1 MRYHMTL
8 ITFDERNQVFHL
20 SNKTI
25 SYIIGLERAAYLSHL
40 YFGKA
45 IKRYQNSRQYPLID
59 RSFSPNPA
67 GLPLKTRDFSLDVL
81 PQEMPSHGHGDFR
94 NPAVQIKQV
103 NGSSITDFVY
113 DSYEIIAGKPALK
126 GLPATYVE
134 SDSEAETL
142 VITLVDRLLDLTL
155 KLSYTIFADRQVI
168 ARNSFLE
175 NKGQESVIIEKIAS
189 ASLDLVSQDLE
200 LISLAGRHNKE
211 REIERQTVQRGTR
224 IIDSKR
230 GSSSHQANPFIAL
243 VSPKT
248 DEFTGTAIGLALVY
262 SGNHE
267 MLVER
272 DQFEQTRAMAGINP
286 FGFAWELAPSQSFQS
301 PEALLVFSDQGLNGM
316 SQSFHDVLQNRL
328 ARGKFRHADRPILIN
343 NWEATYF
350 DFNTDKI
357 KAIVDGAA
365 DLGIE
370 LFVLDDGWFGK
381 REDDTSGLGDWFENR
396 DKLSGGLAGISDY
409 VHGKNMS
416 FGLWFEPE
424 MVNADSDLYRAHPD
438 YALQI
443 PNRSISTSRDQYVLD
458 FSRKDVRETIIAR
471 MRHILDTVNI
481 DYIKWDMNRSLTDV
495 YSATLDSAN
504 QGEVFH
510 RYVLGLYEMLETLT
524 TEYDYILW
532 EGCSGGGGRFD
543 PGFLYYMPQSW
554 TSDNTDAVERL
565 DIQYGTSLL
574 YPISSMGSHVSVVPN
589 HQTHRVT
596 GLDIRGDVAMSGVFG
611 YELNVQDMTV
621 AEKVTV
627 SEQVAF
633 YKQHRQLLQYGKFHR
648 LVSPFETSHAAWL
661 FVNPDK
667 SQAIA
672 FYFRKF
678 AESAGPLHT
687 IKFAGLDPEKVYQ
700 VNGEASY
707 GGDELMHVGI
717 YLDPFMVGDYQ
728 SRKFVIDEVI

>member
-1 MRYHMTL
+1 MTL

-45 IKRYQNSRQYPLID
+45 IKRYHNSRKYPLID

-126 GLPATYVE
+126 RLPATYVE

-175 NKGQESVIIEKIAS
+175 NKGQESVIIKKIAS

-243 VSPKT
+243 VSSKT

-272 DQFEQTRAMAGINP
+272 DQFEQTRVMAGINP
-286 FGFAWELAPSQSFQS
+286 FGFEWELAPSQSFQS

-316 SQSFHDVLQNRL
+316 SQAFHDVLQNRL

-381 REDDTSGLGDWFENR
+381 REDDTSGLGDWFENT

-495 YSATLDSAN
+495 YSSTLDSAN

-510 RYVLGLYEMLETLT
+510 RYVLGL
-524 TEYDYILW
+524 
-532 EGCSGGGGRFD
+532 
-543 PGFLYYMPQSW
+543 
-554 TSDNTDAVERL
+554 
-565 DIQYGTSLL
+565 
-574 YPISSMGSHVSVVPN
+574 
-589 HQTHRVT
+589 
-596 GLDIRGDVAMSGVFG
+596 
-611 YELNVQDMTV
+611 
-621 AEKVTV
+621 
-627 SEQVAF
+627 
-633 YKQHRQLLQYGKFHR
+633 
-648 LVSPFETSHAAWL
+648 
-661 FVNPDK
+661 
-667 SQAIA
+667 
-672 FYFRKF
+672 
-678 AESAGPLHT
+678 
-687 IKFAGLDPEKVYQ
+687 
-700 VNGEASY
+700 
-707 GGDELMHVGI
+707 
-717 YLDPFMVGDYQ
+717 
-728 SRKFVIDEVI
+728 

>member
-1 MRYHMTL
+1 MTL

-25 SYIIGLERAAYLSHL
+25 SYIIGLERASYLSHL
-40 YFGKA
+40 YFGKV
-45 IKRYQNSRQYPLID
+45 IKRYHNSRQYPLID

-67 GLPLKTRDFSLDVL
+67 GLPLKTRDFSLDVI

-142 VITLVDRLLDLTL
+142 VITLVDCLLDLTL

-272 DQFEQTRAMAGINP
+272 DQFAQTRVMTGINP
-286 FGFAWELAPSQSFQS
+286 FGFEWELAPSQSFQS

-328 ARGKFRHADRPILIN
+328 ARGKFKHADRPILIN

-381 REDDTSGLGDWFENR
+381 REDDTSGLGDWFENT

-495 YSATLDSAN
+495 YSSTLDSAN

-524 TEYDYILW
+524 TEYDHILW

-687 IKFAGLDPEKVYQ
+687 IKFAGLNPEKVYQ

>member
-8 ITFDERNQVFHL
+8 NTFDERNQVFHL

-45 IKRYQNSRQYPLID
+45 IKRYHNSRKYPLID

-126 GLPATYVE
+126 RLPATYVE

-175 NKGQESVIIEKIAS
+175 NKGQESVIIKKIAS

-243 VSPKT
+243 VSSKT

-272 DQFEQTRAMAGINP
+272 DQFEQTRVMAGINP
-286 FGFAWELAPSQSFQS
+286 FGFEWELAPSQSFQS

-316 SQSFHDVLQNRL
+316 SQAFHDVLQNRL

-381 REDDTSGLGDWFENR
+381 REDDTSGLGDWFENT

-495 YSATLDSAN
+495 YSSTLDSAN

-524 TEYDYILW
+524 TEYDHILW

-611 YELNVQDMTV
+611 YELNVQDMTI

>member
-1 MRYHMTL
+1 MTL

-45 IKRYQNSRQYPLID
+45 IKRYHNSRKYPLID

-67 GLPLKTRDFSLDVL
+67 GLPLKTRDFSLDVI

-113 DSYEIIAGKPALK
+113 DHYDIIAGKPALK

-142 VITLVDRLLDLTL
+142 VITLVDHLLDLTL

-230 GSSSHQANPFIAL
+230 GASSHQANPFIAL

-248 DEFTGTAIGLALVY
+248 DEFTGTVIGLALVY

-272 DQFEQTRAMAGINP
+272 DQFEQTRVMAGINP
-286 FGFAWELAPSQSFQS
+286 FGFEWELAPSQSFQS

-316 SQSFHDVLQNRL
+316 SQTFHDVLQNRL
-328 ARGKFRHADRPILIN
+328 ARGKFKHADRPILIN

-381 REDDTSGLGDWFENR
+381 REDDTSGLGDWFENT

-481 DYIKWDMNRSLTDV
+481 DYIKWDMNRSLTEV
-495 YSATLDSAN
+495 YSSTLDSTN

-524 TEYDYILW
+524 TEYDHILW

-621 AEKVTV
+621 ADKVTV

>member
-45 IKRYQNSRQYPLID
+45 IKRYHNSRKYPLID

-67 GLPLKTRDFSLDVL
+67 GLPLKR
-81 PQEMPSHGHGDFR
+81 
-94 NPAVQIKQV
+94 
-103 NGSSITDFVY
+103 
-113 DSYEIIAGKPALK
+113 
-126 GLPATYVE
+126 LPATYVE

-175 NKGQESVIIEKIAS
+175 NKGQESVSIEKIAS
-189 ASLDLVSQDLE
+189 ASFDLVSQDLE

-243 VSPKT
+243 VSSKT

-272 DQFEQTRAMAGINP
+272 DQFEQTRVMAGINP
-286 FGFAWELAPSQSFQS
+286 FGFEWELAPSQSFQS
-301 PEALLVFSDQGLNGM
+301 PEALLVFSDQVLNGM
-316 SQSFHDVLQNRL
+316 SQTFHDVLQNRL

-350 DFNTDKI
+350 DFDTDKI

-381 REDDTSGLGDWFENR
+381 REDDTSGLGDWFENT

-471 MRHILDTVNI
+471 MRHILDTVDI

-495 YSATLDSAN
+495 YSGTLGSAN

-524 TEYDYILW
+524 TEYDHILW

-611 YELNVQDMTV
+611 YELNVQDMTI

-728 SRKFVIDEVI
+728 SRKFVINEVI

>member
-1 MRYHMTL
+1 MTL

-45 IKRYQNSRQYPLID
+45 IKRYHNSRKYPLID

-126 GLPATYVE
+126 RLPATYVE

-175 NKGQESVIIEKIAS
+175 NKGQESVIIKKIAS

-243 VSPKT
+243 VSSKT

-272 DQFEQTRAMAGINP
+272 DQFEQTRVMAGINP
-286 FGFAWELAPSQSFQS
+286 FSFEWELAPSQSFQS

-316 SQSFHDVLQNRL
+316 SQAFHDVLQNRL

-381 REDDTSGLGDWFENR
+381 REDDTSGLGDWFENT

-495 YSATLDSAN
+495 YSSTLDSAN

-524 TEYDYILW
+524 TEYDHILW

-611 YELNVQDMTV
+611 YELNVQDMTI

>member
-1 MRYHMTL
+1 MTL

-45 IKRYQNSRQYPLID
+45 IKRYHNSRKYPLID

-126 GLPATYVE
+126 RLPATYVE

-175 NKGQESVIIEKIAS
+175 NKGQESVIIKKIAS

-243 VSPKT
+243 VSSKT

-272 DQFEQTRAMAGINP
+272 DQFEQTRVMAGINP
-286 FGFAWELAPSQSFQS
+286 FGFEWELAPSQSFQS

-316 SQSFHDVLQNRL
+316 SQTFHDVLQNRL

-381 REDDTSGLGDWFENR
+381 REDDTSGLGDWFENT

-495 YSATLDSAN
+495 YSSTLDSAN

-524 TEYDYILW
+524 TEYDHILW

-611 YELNVQDMTV
+611 YELNVQDMTI

>member
-1 MRYHMTL
+1 MTL

-45 IKRYQNSRQYPLID
+45 IKRYHNSRKYPLID

-126 GLPATYVE
+126 RLPATYVE

-175 NKGQESVIIEKIAS
+175 NKGQESVIIKKIAS

-243 VSPKT
+243 VSSKT

-272 DQFEQTRAMAGINP
+272 DQFEQTRVMAGINP
-286 FGFAWELAPSQSFQS
+286 FGFEWELAPSQSFQS

-316 SQSFHDVLQNRL
+316 SQAFHDVLQNRL

-381 REDDTSGLGDWFENR
+381 REDDTSGLGDWFENT

-495 YSATLDSAN
+495 YSSTLDSAN

-524 TEYDYILW
+524 TEYDHILW

-611 YELNVQDMTV
+611 YELNVQDMTI

-728 SRKFVIDEVI
+728 SRKFVIDEVKN

>member
-1 MRYHMTL
+1 M
-8 ITFDERNQVFHL
+8 
-20 SNKTI
+20 
-25 SYIIGLERAAYLSHL
+25 
-40 YFGKA
+40 
-45 IKRYQNSRQYPLID
+45 
-59 RSFSPNPA
+59 
-67 GLPLKTRDFSLDVL
+67 L

-126 GLPATYVE
+126 RLPATYVE

-175 NKGQESVIIEKIAS
+175 NKGQESVIIKKIAS

-243 VSPKT
+243 VSSKT

-272 DQFEQTRAMAGINP
+272 DQFEQTRVMAGINP
-286 FGFAWELAPSQSFQS
+286 FSFEWELAPSQSFQS

-316 SQSFHDVLQNRL
+316 SQAFHDVLQNRL

-381 REDDTSGLGDWFENR
+381 REDDTSGLGDWFENT

-495 YSATLDSAN
+495 YSSTLDSAN

-524 TEYDYILW
+524 TEYDHILW

-611 YELNVQDMTV
+611 YELNVQDMTI

-648 LVSPFETSHAAWL
+648 IVSPFETSHAAWL

>member
-1 MRYHMTL
+1 MTL

-25 SYIIGLERAAYLSHL
+25 SYIIELERAAYLSHL

-45 IKRYQNSRQYPLID
+45 IKRYHNSRQYPLID

-142 VITLVDRLLDLTL
+142 VITLVDHLLDLTL

-272 DQFEQTRAMAGINP
+272 DQFEQTRVMAGINP
-286 FGFAWELAPSQSFQS
+286 FGFEWELAPSQSFQS

-316 SQSFHDVLQNRL
+316 SQTFHDVLQNRL
-328 ARGKFRHADRPILIN
+328 ARGKFKHADRPILIN

-381 REDDTSGLGDWFENR
+381 REDDTSGLGDWFENT

-495 YSATLDSAN
+495 YSSTLDSAN

-524 TEYDYILW
+524 TEYDHILW

-611 YELNVQDMTV
+611 YELNVQDMTI

-687 IKFAGLDPEKVYQ
+687 IKFAGLDSEKVYQ

>member
-1 MRYHMTL
+1 MTL

-45 IKRYQNSRQYPLID
+45 IKRYHNSRKYPLID

-67 GLPLKTRDFSLDVL
+67 GLPLKTRDFSLDVM

-126 GLPATYVE
+126 RLPATYVE

-175 NKGQESVIIEKIAS
+175 NKGQESVIIKKIAS

-243 VSPKT
+243 VSSKT

-272 DQFEQTRAMAGINP
+272 DQFEQTRVMAGINP
-286 FGFAWELAPSQSFQS
+286 FGFEWELAPSQSFQS

-316 SQSFHDVLQNRL
+316 SQAFHDVLQNRL

-381 REDDTSGLGDWFENR
+381 REDDTSGLGDWFENT

-495 YSATLDSAN
+495 YSSTLDSAN

-524 TEYDYILW
+524 TEYDHILW

-611 YELNVQDMTV
+611 YELNVQDMTI

-687 IKFAGLDPEKVYQ
+687 IKFAGLDSEKVYQ

>member
-1 MRYHMTL
+1 MTL

-45 IKRYQNSRQYPLID
+45 IKRYHNSRKYPLID

-126 GLPATYVE
+126 RLPATYVE

-175 NKGQESVIIEKIAS
+175 NKGQESVIIKKIAS

-243 VSPKT
+243 VSSKT

-272 DQFEQTRAMAGINP
+272 DQFEQTRVMAGINP
-286 FGFAWELAPSQSFQS
+286 FGFEWELAPSQSFQS

-316 SQSFHDVLQNRL
+316 SQAFHDVLQNRL

-381 REDDTSGLGDWFENR
+381 REDDTSGLGDWFENT

-495 YSATLDSAN
+495 YSSTLDSAN

-524 TEYDYILW
+524 TEYDHILW

-611 YELNVQDMTV
+611 YELNVQDMTI

-648 LVSPFETSHAAWL
+648 IVSPFETSHAAWL

>member
-8 ITFDERNQVFHL
+8 ITFDEHHQVFHL

-25 SYIIGLERAAYLSHL
+25 SYIIGLERASYLSHL

-45 IKRYQNSRQYPLID
+45 IKTYHNSRKYPLID

-67 GLPLKTRDFSLDVL
+67 GLPLKTRDFSLDVI

-142 VITLVDRLLDLTL
+142 VITLVDHLLDLTL

-272 DQFEQTRAMAGINP
+272 DQFEQTRVMAGINP
-286 FGFAWELAPSQSFQS
+286 FGFEWELAPSQSFQS

-316 SQSFHDVLQNRL
+316 SQTFHDVLQNRL
-328 ARGKFRHADRPILIN
+328 ARGKFKHADRPILIN

-381 REDDTSGLGDWFENR
+381 REDDTSGLGDWFENT

-424 MVNADSDLYRAHPD
+424 MVNADSDLYRTHPD

-495 YSATLDSAN
+495 YSSTLDSAN

-524 TEYDYILW
+524 TEYDHILW

-611 YELNVQDMTV
+611 YELNVQDMTI

-687 IKFAGLDPEKVYQ
+687 IKFAGLDPEKIYQ
-700 VNGEASY
+700 VNGDASY

>member
-1 MRYHMTL
+1 MTL

-45 IKRYQNSRQYPLID
+45 IKRYHNSRKYPLID

-126 GLPATYVE
+126 RLPATYVE

-175 NKGQESVIIEKIAS
+175 NKGQESVIIKKIAS

-243 VSPKT
+243 VSSKT

-272 DQFEQTRAMAGINP
+272 DQFEQTRVMAGINP
-286 FGFAWELAPSQSFQS
+286 FSFEWELAPSQSFQS

-316 SQSFHDVLQNRL
+316 SQAFHDVLQNRL

-381 REDDTSGLGDWFENR
+381 REDDTSGLGDWFENT

-495 YSATLDSAN
+495 YSSTLDSAN

-524 TEYDYILW
+524 TEYDHILW

-611 YELNVQDMTV
+611 YELNVQDMTI

-700 VNGEASY
+700 VNGESSY

>member
-1 MRYHMTL
+1 MAL
-8 ITFDERNQVFHL
+8 ITVDEYNHVFHL
-20 SNKTI
+20 SNEHI
-25 SYIIGLERAAYLSHL
+25 SYVIGLEKDAYLSHL

-45 IKRYQNSRQYPLID
+45 IKMYHNSRQYPRID

-67 GLPLKTRDFSLDVL
+67 DLPLKTRDFSLDVI
-81 PQEMPSHGHGDFR
+81 PQEMPSYGHGDFR

-103 NGSSITDFVY
+103 NGSSITEFVY
-113 DSYEIIAGKPALK
+113 DGYEIIAGKPALK
-126 GLPATYVE
+126 GLPATYVT

-142 VITLVDRLLDLTL
+142 IITLVDHLLDLTL
-155 KLSYTIFADRQVI
+155 KLSYTIFADSHVI

-189 ASLDLVSQDLE
+189 ASLDLVAQDLE

-211 REIERQTVQRGTR
+211 REMERQTIQRGTR

-248 DEFTGTAIGLALVY
+248 DEFTGTAIGLTLVY

-272 DQFEQTRAMAGINP
+272 DQFAQTRVMAGINP
-286 FGFAWELAPSQSFQS
+286 FGFAWELAPSQTFQS
-301 PEALLVFSDQGLNGM
+301 PEALLVFSNQGLNGM
-316 SQSFHDVLQNRL
+316 SQTFHDVLQNHL
-328 ARGKFRHADRPILIN
+328 TRGKFRHADRPILIN

-350 DFNTDKI
+350 DFNTDKL
-357 KAIVDGAA
+357 KAIIDGSAE
-365 DLGIE
+365 LGIE

-381 REDDTSGLGDWFENR
+381 REDDTSGLGDWIENT
-396 DKLSGGLAGISDY
+396 DKLAGGLAGISDY
-409 VHGKNMS
+409 VHDKNMS
-416 FGLWFEPE
+416 FGVWFEPE

-438 YALQI
+438 YALQT

-481 DYIKWDMNRSLTDV
+481 DYIKWDMNRSLTEV
-495 YSATLDSAN
+495 YSATLGSAH

-510 RYVLGLYEMLETLT
+510 RYVLGLYEMLEVLT
-524 TEYDYILW
+524 TEYDHMLF

-574 YPISSMGSHVSVVPN
+574 YPISSMGAHVSVVPN

-611 YELNVQDMTV
+611 YELNVQDMTLS
-621 AEKVTV
+621 EKVTV

-633 YKQHRQLLQYGKFHR
+633 YKQHRQLLQYGKFYR

-687 IKFAGLDPEKVYQ
+687 IKFVGLDPEKIYQ

-707 GGDELMHVGI
+707 GGDELMYVGI
-717 YLDPFMVGDYQ
+717 YLDPYMVGDYQ
-728 SRKFVIDEVI
+728 SRKFVIDEIV

>member
-1 MRYHMTL
+1 MTL

-45 IKRYQNSRQYPLID
+45 IKRYHNSRKYPLID

-126 GLPATYVE
+126 RLPATYVE

-175 NKGQESVIIEKIAS
+175 NKGQESVIIKKIAS

-243 VSPKT
+243 VSSKT

-272 DQFEQTRAMAGINP
+272 DQFEQTRVMAGINP
-286 FGFAWELAPSQSFQS
+286 FSFEWELAPSQSFQS

-316 SQSFHDVLQNRL
+316 SQAFHDVLQNRL

-381 REDDTSGLGDWFENR
+381 REDDTSGLGDWFENT

-495 YSATLDSAN
+495 YSSTLDSAN

-524 TEYDYILW
+524 TEYDHILW

-611 YELNVQDMTV
+611 YELNVQDMTI

-687 IKFAGLDPEKVYQ
+687 IKFAGLDPEKVCQ

>member
-1 MRYHMTL
+1 MTL

-45 IKRYQNSRQYPLID
+45 IKRYHNSQKYPLID

-126 GLPATYVE
+126 RLPATYVE

-175 NKGQESVIIEKIAS
+175 NKGQESVIIKKIAS

-243 VSPKT
+243 VSSKT

-272 DQFEQTRAMAGINP
+272 DQFEQTRVMAGINP
-286 FGFAWELAPSQSFQS
+286 FGFEWELAPSQSFQS

-316 SQSFHDVLQNRL
+316 SQAFHDVLQNRL

-381 REDDTSGLGDWFENR
+381 REDDTSGLGDWFENT

-495 YSATLDSAN
+495 YSSTLDSAN

-524 TEYDYILW
+524 TEYDHILW

-611 YELNVQDMTV
+611 YELNVQDMTI

>member
-1 MRYHMTL
+1 MTL

-45 IKRYQNSRQYPLID
+45 IKRYHNSRKYPLID

-126 GLPATYVE
+126 RLPATYVE

-175 NKGQESVIIEKIAS
+175 NKGQESVIIKKIAS

-243 VSPKT
+243 VSSKT

-272 DQFEQTRAMAGINP
+272 DQFEQTRVMAGINP
-286 FGFAWELAPSQSFQS
+286 FSFEWELAPSQSFQS

-316 SQSFHDVLQNRL
+316 SQAFHDVLQNRL

-381 REDDTSGLGDWFENR
+381 REDDTSGLGDWFENT

-495 YSATLDSAN
+495 YSSTLDSAN

-524 TEYDYILW
+524 TEYDHILW

-611 YELNVQDMTV
+611 YELNVQDMTI

-672 FYFRKF
+672 FYFSKF

>member
-1 MRYHMTL
+1 MRCHMTL
-8 ITFDERNQVFHL
+8 ITFDEHHQVFHL

-45 IKRYQNSRQYPLID
+45 IKRYHNSRKYPLID

-126 GLPATYVE
+126 RLPATYVE

-175 NKGQESVIIEKIAS
+175 NKGQESVIIKKIAS

-243 VSPKT
+243 VSSKT

-272 DQFEQTRAMAGINP
+272 DQFAQTRVMAGINP
-286 FGFAWELAPSQSFQS
+286 FGFEWELAPSQSFQS

-316 SQSFHDVLQNRL
+316 SQAFHDVLQNRL

-381 REDDTSGLGDWFENR
+381 REDDTSGLGDWFENT

-495 YSATLDSAN
+495 YSSTLDSAN

-524 TEYDYILW
+524 TEYDHILW

-621 AEKVTV
+621 ADKVTV

>member
-1 MRYHMTL
+1 MTL

-45 IKRYQNSRQYPLID
+45 IKRYHNSRKYPLID

-126 GLPATYVE
+126 RLPATYVE

-175 NKGQESVIIEKIAS
+175 NKGQESVIIKKIAS

-243 VSPKT
+243 VSSKT

-272 DQFEQTRAMAGINP
+272 DQFEQTRVMAGINP
-286 FGFAWELAPSQSFQS
+286 FGFEWELAPSQSFQS

-316 SQSFHDVLQNRL
+316 SQAFHDVLQNRL

-381 REDDTSGLGDWFENR
+381 REDDTSGLGDWFENT

-495 YSATLDSAN
+495 YSSTLDSAN

-524 TEYDYILW
+524 TEYDHILW

-611 YELNVQDMTV
+611 YELNVQDMTI

>member
-1 MRYHMTL
+1 MTL
-8 ITFDERNQVFHL
+8 ITFDEHHQVFHL

-45 IKRYQNSRQYPLID
+45 IKKYHNSRQYPLID

-67 GLPLKTRDFSLDVL
+67 GLPLKTRDFSLDVI

-142 VITLVDRLLDLTL
+142 VITLVDHLLDLTL

-168 ARNSFLE
+168 VRNSFLE

-272 DQFEQTRAMAGINP
+272 DQFEQTRVMAGINP
-286 FGFAWELAPSQSFQS
+286 FGFEWELAPSQSFQS

-316 SQSFHDVLQNRL
+316 SQTFHDVLQKRL
-328 ARGKFRHADRPILIN
+328 ARGKFKHADRPILIN

-424 MVNADSDLYRAHPD
+424 MVNADSDLYRTHPD

-458 FSRKDVRETIIAR
+458 FSRKDIRETIIAR

-481 DYIKWDMNRSLTDV
+481 DYIKWDMNRSLTEV
-495 YSATLDSAN
+495 YSSTLGSAN

-524 TEYDYILW
+524 TEYDHILW

-621 AEKVTV
+621 ADKVTV

-633 YKQHRQLLQYGKFHR
+633 YKQHRQLLQYGKFYR

-728 SRKFVIDEVI
+728 SRKFVIDEVKN

>member
-1 MRYHMTL
+1 M
-8 ITFDERNQVFHL
+8 I
-20 SNKTI
+20 
-25 SYIIGLERAAYLSHL
+25 
-40 YFGKA
+40 
-45 IKRYQNSRQYPLID
+45 
-59 RSFSPNPA
+59 
-67 GLPLKTRDFSLDVL
+67 

-103 NGSSITDFVY
+103 NGSSITEFVY
-113 DSYEIIAGKPALK
+113 DSYEIMAGKPALM

-142 VITLVDRLLDLTL
+142 VITLVDHLLELTL

-175 NKGQESVIIEKIAS
+175 NKGQESVSIEKIAS

-248 DEFTGTAIGLALVY
+248 DEFTGTAIGLTLVY

-272 DQFEQTRAMAGINP
+272 DQFEQTRVMAGINP
-286 FGFAWELAPSQSFQS
+286 FGFEWELEPSQSFQS

-316 SQSFHDVLQNRL
+316 SQTFHDVLQNRL
-328 ARGKFRHADRPILIN
+328 ARGKFKHADRPILIN

-365 DLGIE
+365 ELGIE

-381 REDDTSGLGDWFENR
+381 REDDTSGLGDWFENT

-409 VHGKNMS
+409 VHAKNMS

-471 MRHILDTVNI
+471 MRHILDTVDI

-495 YSATLDSAN
+495 YSATLGSAN

-524 TEYDYILW
+524 TEYDHILW

-565 DIQYGTSLL
+565 DIQYGTSFL

-611 YELNVQDMTV
+611 YELNIQDMTV
-621 AEKVTV
+621 ADKVTV

-648 LVSPFETSHAAWL
+648 LMSPFETSHAAWL

-678 AESAGPLHT
+678 VESAGPLHT

-700 VNGEASY
+700 VNGDASY

>member
-1 MRYHMTL
+1 MTL

-45 IKRYQNSRQYPLID
+45 IKRYHNSRKYPLID

-126 GLPATYVE
+126 RLPATYVE

-175 NKGQESVIIEKIAS
+175 NKGQESVIIEKITS

-243 VSPKT
+243 VSSKT

-272 DQFEQTRAMAGINP
+272 DQFEQTRVMAGINP
-286 FGFAWELAPSQSFQS
+286 FGFEWELAPSQSFQS

-316 SQSFHDVLQNRL
+316 SQAFHDVLQNRL

-381 REDDTSGLGDWFENR
+381 REDDTSGLGDWFENT

-495 YSATLDSAN
+495 YSSTLDSAN

-524 TEYDYILW
+524 TEYDHILW

-611 YELNVQDMTV
+611 YELNVQDMTI

>member
-1 MRYHMTL
+1 MTL

>member
-1 MRYHMTL
+1 MTL

-45 IKRYQNSRQYPLID
+45 IKRYHNSRKYPLID

-126 GLPATYVE
+126 RLPATYVE

-175 NKGQESVIIEKIAS
+175 NKGQESVIIKKIAS

-243 VSPKT
+243 VSSKT

-272 DQFEQTRAMAGINP
+272 DQFEQTRVMAGINP
-286 FGFAWELAPSQSFQS
+286 FSFEWELAPSQSFQS

-316 SQSFHDVLQNRL
+316 SQAFHDVLQNRL

-381 REDDTSGLGDWFENR
+381 REDDTSGLGDWFENT

-495 YSATLDSAN
+495 YSSTLDGAN

-524 TEYDYILW
+524 TEYDHILW

-611 YELNVQDMTV
+611 YELNVQDMTI